1 MKIFSHPSHFILFC
15 ILSSAPILLSSC
27 FTIID
32 ARADAAHDAMA
43 AQVMERIHLGM
54 DIDEAIAVLEKDGFL
69 VDGKFK
75 MEDWH
80 YDHQT
85 MYRAYVDLDGS
96 RRRRIPW
103 NVTFRYVL
111 GIPCPQRPWL
121 HITASL
127 DGKIIRISRDP

>member
-1 MKIFSHPSHFILFC
+1 MKFFSLPSHFILLC

-96 RRRRIPW
+96 RHIPW

-121 HITASL
+121 YITASL

>member
-27 FTIID
+27 FSIID
-32 ARADAAHDAMA
+32 ARANVAHDAVA

-54 DIDEAIAVLEKDGFL
+54 DIDEAIAILEKDGFL

-96 RRRRIPW
+96 RRIPW

>member
-1 MKIFSHPSHFILFC
+1 
-15 ILSSAPILLSSC
+15 
-27 FTIID
+27 
-32 ARADAAHDAMA
+32 MA

-96 RRRRIPW
+96 RRIPW

-121 HITASL
+121 YITASL

>member
-1 MKIFSHPSHFILFC
+1 MKSSFRLSQFILLC
-15 ILSSAPILLSSC
+15 ILLPVPFLLSSC
-27 FTIID
+27 FSIID
-32 ARADAAHDAMA
+32 ARANVAHDAVA

-54 DIDEAIAVLEKDGFL
+54 DIDEAIAILEKDGFR

-85 MYRAYVDLDGS
+85 MYSAAVKLDGS
-96 RRRRIPW
+96 RRIPW
-103 NVTFRYVL
+103 NATFRYVL
-111 GIPCPQRPWL
+111 DIPCPQRPWL

>member
-1 MKIFSHPSHFILFC
+1 MKFFSLPSHFILLC

-96 RRRRIPW
+96 RRIPYPVEC
-103 NVTFRYVL
+103 NFQICAGDTLPPETLAAYNRVT
-111 GIPCPQRPWL
+111 GWKKHHDKP
-121 HITASL
+121 
-127 DGKIIRISRDP
+127 

>member
-1 MKIFSHPSHFILFC
+1 MKFFPLPSHFILLC

-43 AQVMERIHLGM
+43 VQVMERIHLGM
-54 DIDEAIAVLEKDGFL
+54 DIDEAIAVLEKDGFR

-96 RRRRIPW
+96 RRIPW

-111 GIPCPQRPWL
+111 DIPCPQRPWL

>member
-1 MKIFSHPSHFILFC
+1 MKFFSLPSHFILLC

-96 RRRRIPW
+96 RRIPW

-127 DGKIIRISRDP
+127 DGKIIRISREP

>member
-1 MKIFSHPSHFILFC
+1 MKFFSLPSHFILLC
-15 ILSSAPILLSSC
+15 ILSSAQILLSSC

-43 AQVMERIHLGM
+43 AQVMNRIHLGM

-96 RRRRIPW
+96 RRIPW

-127 DGKIIRISRDP
+127 EGKIIRISRDP

>member
-1 MKIFSHPSHFILFC
+1 MKFFSLPSHFILLC

-43 AQVMERIHLGM
+43 TQVMERIHLGM

>member
-27 FTIID
+27 FSIID

-54 DIDEAIAVLEKDGFL
+54 DIDEAIAVLKKEGFVVREKE
-69 VDGKFK
+69 KW
-75 MEDWH
+75 EDCH
-80 YDHQT
+80 YDYQT
-85 MYRAYVDLDGS
+85 MYRASVYLDGS
-96 RRRRIPW
+96 RRIPW

>member
-1 MKIFSHPSHFILFC
+1 M
-15 ILSSAPILLSSC
+15 PILLSSC
-27 FTIID
+27 FSIID

-54 DIDEAIAVLEKDGFL
+54 DIDEAIAVLEKDGFR

-96 RRRRIPW
+96 RHIPW

-111 GIPCPQRPWL
+111 DIPCHQRPWL
-121 HITASL
+121 YITASL

>member
-1 MKIFSHPSHFILFC
+1 MKSSFRLSQFILLC
-15 ILSSAPILLSSC
+15 ILLPVPFLLSSC
-27 FTIID
+27 FSIID
-32 ARADAAHDAMA
+32 ARANVAHDAMA

-54 DIDEAIAVLEKDGFL
+54 DIDEAIAVLKKEGFVVREKE
-69 VDGKFK
+69 KW
-75 MEDWH
+75 EDCH
-80 YDHQT
+80 YDYQT
-85 MYRAYVDLDGS
+85 MYRASVYLDGS
-96 RRRRIPW
+96 RRIPW

>member
-1 MKIFSHPSHFILFC
+1 MKFFSLPSHFILLC

-54 DIDEAIAVLEKDGFL
+54 DIDEAIAVLKKEGFVVRKKEKW
-69 VDGKFK
+69 
-75 MEDWH
+75 EDCH
-80 YDHQT
+80 YDYQT
-85 MYRAYVDLDGS
+85 MYSAAVNLDGS
-96 RRRRIPW
+96 RHIPW
-103 NVTFRYVL
+103 NVTFRDVL

>member
-1 MKIFSHPSHFILFC
+1 MKFFSLPSHFILLC

-54 DIDEAIAVLEKDGFL
+54 DIDEAIAILEKDGFR

-96 RRRRIPW
+96 RHIPW

-111 GIPCPQRPWL
+111 DIPCHQRPWL
-121 HITASL
+121 YITASL

>member
-1 MKIFSHPSHFILFC
+1 MKSSFRLSQFILLC
-15 ILSSAPILLSSC
+15 ILLPVPFLLSSC
-27 FTIID
+27 FSIID
-32 ARADAAHDAMA
+32 ARANVAHDAVA

-111 GIPCPQRPWL
+111 GIPCPQSPWL

-127 DGKIIRISRDP
+127 DGKIMRISRDP

>member
-1 MKIFSHPSHFILFC
+1 MKSSFRLSQFILLC
-15 ILSSAPILLSSC
+15 ILLPVPFLLSSC
-27 FTIID
+27 FSIID
-32 ARADAAHDAMA
+32 ARANVAHDAVA

-96 RRRRIPW
+96 RRIPW
-103 NVTFRYVL
+103 NVTFRYIL
-111 GIPCPQRPWL
+111 DIPCHQRPWL
-121 HITASL
+121 YITASL
-127 DGKIIRISRDP
+127 DGKIMRISRDP

>member
-1 MKIFSHPSHFILFC
+1 MKFFSLPSHFILLC

-96 RRRRIPW
+96 RHIPW

>member
-96 RRRRIPW
+96 RRIPW

>member
-1 MKIFSHPSHFILFC
+1 MKFFSLPSHFILLC

-96 RRRRIPW
+96 RRIPW

>member
-1 MKIFSHPSHFILFC
+1 MKSSFRLSQFILLC
-15 ILSSAPILLSSC
+15 ILLPVPFLLSSC
-27 FTIID
+27 FSIID
-32 ARADAAHDAMA
+32 ARANVAHDAVA

-54 DIDEAIAVLEKDGFL
+54 DIDEAIAILEKDGFL

-96 RRRRIPW
+96 RRIPW

-111 GIPCPQRPWL
+111 DIPCHQRPWL
-121 HITASL
+121 YITASL

>member
-1 MKIFSHPSHFILFC
+1 MKFFSLPSHFILLC

-54 DIDEAIAVLEKDGFL
+54 DIDEAIAVLEKDGFR

-85 MYRAYVDLDGS
+85 MYGAYVDLDGS